1 VIIAI
6 IVVIGVLLLAAF
18 LLSIARRRDT
28 ARAVGVLSRE
38 TRKRDRSNDQIAPLE
53 EESPVLTGR
62 QVERQAALERSGQS
76 ASSGTTAVVVSGGS
90 VPVLAPPPSPVDLEA
105 LGVTRRQFLNRAI
118 LGVFGLSLAG
128 FGTAMIGFLWPVLE
142 AGGFGSVINVGKVS
156 DILNEITGAATPFY
170 SPNARAYVHQYPVI
184 DVVKAKASGAYADPI
199 LNGYE
204 QGWGALYQKCVHLG
218 CRVPWCLSSQWFE
231 CPCHGSQYNRVG
243 EKKGGP
249 APRGLDRF
257 AVSLN
262 SDGTMSVNTAT
273 VYEGPPIGT
282 NTTGQEAEGP
292 HCH

>member
-1 VIIAI
+1 MIIAL

-18 LLSIARRRDT
+18 LLAIARRRDT

-38 TRKRDRSNDQIAPLE
+38 TRKRDRSTDAIAPLE
-53 EESPVLTGR
+53 EEHRVLSGR
-62 QVERQAALERSGQS
+62 QVERQAALERSGRS
-76 ASSGTTAVVVSGGS
+76 ASGSTAVVVAASS
-90 VPVLAPPPSPVDLEA
+90 TPVAAPPPAPIDLEA

-128 FGTAMIGFLWPVLE
+128 FGTAMVGFLWPVLE
-142 AGGFGSVINVGKVS
+142 AGGFGSTINVGKVS
-156 DILNEITGAATPFY
+156 DILTEITNAATPFY
-170 SPNARAYVHQYPVI
+170 SPNARAYVHQYPAI
-184 DVVKAKASGAYADPI
+184 DVVKAKNSGAYADPI
-199 LNGYE
+199 LNGYQ

-231 CPCHGSQYNRVG
+231 CPCHGSQYSRVG

-257 AVSLN
+257 AISLN